1 MFSLIKASLFRSNDL
16 LINYSPPLLLFLH
29 SKKKKAGSIY
39 PLFNHIKKLRSFY
52 SDIYPLTQVNRVR
65 SGPSS
70 FHYDTL
76 FPYYYTKEIAKCQT
90 KSFICFII
98 CFIILSITHLAQKYW
113 HLYKSL
119 SKKNN
124 KLNEKSNTINNNA
137 WYG

>member
-65 SGPSS
+65 SGH
-70 FHYDTL
+70 FF
-76 FPYYYTKEIAKCQT
+76 FPLPLVRYYYTKTGDVCQLKKLVFSWLFTIAEHEYQQITGKQENDQQQRMMRVIGKT
-90 KSFICFII
+90 SFFVKI
-98 CFIILSITHLAQKYW
+98 K
-113 HLYKSL
+113 
-119 SKKNN
+119 
-124 KLNEKSNTINNNA
+124 
-137 WYG
+137 